1 MVDSRALRTNT
12 PPSLHKMQKFVYKP
26 LLPVLKLIMGPTLRT
41 AAPAGV
47 DVVELTLNPKYK
59 AKRGYYTLLEED
71 ESSPDSQN
79 REKQSKLWAQTPIW
93 AKITENNT
101 ALQDGVRVQ
110 RWYLMPR
117 SSTSARISL
126 VLVSPWPPH
135 MVATRFS
142 QWILIHRVISTS
154 QRFQLSCFQCLEKR
168 SSTFCIGQFFH
179 HVIQTALSSLLASL
193 QPHPVNL
200 FQFAKRTTEE

>member
-79 REKQSKLWAQTPIW
+79 REKQSKLWAQTLIW

-110 RWYLMPR
+110 R
-117 SSTSARISL
+117 
-126 VLVSPWPPH
+126 
-135 MVATRFS
+135 
-142 QWILIHRVISTS
+142 
-154 QRFQLSCFQCLEKR
+154 
-168 SSTFCIGQFFH
+168 
-179 HVIQTALSSLLASL
+179 
-193 QPHPVNL
+193 
-200 FQFAKRTTEE
+200 